1 MPKST
6 ITFVC
11 TECGGES
18 LRWAGQCPHCHAWNT
33 LQEFQVRK
41 ATKGARPKPIQ
52 PARAVALTDLA
63 ADDAPRTRLEWG
75 ELNRVLG
82 GGIVAG
88 SLVLIGG
95 EPGVGKSTLLMH
107 AAAQVARGGTVLYVS
122 GEESGQQVRMRAQRL
137 EALEPNILLLAEND
151 LDTICEAIEA
161 ERPRLAIVDSIQ
173 TVTDVGLEGSAG
185 SVTQVRESAARLMR
199 LAKEI
204 GVPVFLVGHVTKDG
218 SIAGPRVL
226 EHIVDTVLYLEG
238 DRRQELRLLRATKNR
253 FGSAEEV
260 GVFAMGESGLQ
271 EVSDPSAAL
280 LASAAP
286 AAPGTVIVSVLEGT
300 RPLLVE
306 VQSLVN
312 RTQHTPVRRVANGV
326 DVNRLH
332 MILAVLE
339 RRVHGL
345 SFGTKDVFVSVA
357 GGIRIT
363 EPAADLGLA
372 LSILSNENNR
382 PMPDGLVVIGE
393 LGLSGEVR
401 RVGHLDRRL
410 QEAARHGLTRALIP
424 AGSRAGRPSG
434 LDVVE
439 VRTVAEAIS
448 AAFSSPIRSGEFIRE
463 AGLGPTKSE
472 DPRDE
477 LRSGS
482 ASGSPAISRGPLR
495 TVS

>member
-1 MPKST
+1 MAKPT

-18 LRWAGQCPHCHAWNT
+18 LRWAGQCPHCQAWNT

-41 ATKGARPKPIQ
+41 AQRGREATRPLQASRPVPLNEI
-52 PARAVALTDLA
+52 DSEH
-63 ADDAPRTRLEWG
+63 APRRRLGWD

-82 GGIVAG
+82 GGIVPG

-107 AAAQVARGGTVLYVS
+107 AAAQVAAHAGGKVLYVS

-137 EALEPNILLLAEND
+137 GALEPSILLLAEND
-151 LDTICEAIEA
+151 LDAICDAIRSEL
-161 ERPRLAIVDSIQ
+161 PSLAIIDSIQ
-173 TVTDVGLEGSAG
+173 TVTDTGFEGSAG

-199 LAKEI
+199 LAKEV
-204 GVPVFLVGHVTKDG
+204 GVPIFLVGHVTKEG

-238 DRRQELRLLRATKNR
+238 DRRQELRILRATKNR
-253 FGSAEEV
+253 FGSAEEI
-260 GVFAMGESGLQ
+260 GVFSMGEAGLE
-271 EVSDPSAAL
+271 EVPDPSAAIL
-280 LASAAP
+280 GAAAP
-286 AAPGTVIVSVLEGT
+286 TSAGTAIVAAMEGT

-312 RTQHTPVRRVANGV
+312 KNDNSIVRRIANGI

-339 RRVHGL
+339 KRL
-345 SFGTKDVFVSVA
+345 DYKFGRSDIFVSVA
-357 GGIRIT
+357 GGIRVT

-372 LSILSNENNR
+372 LSIVSNHENR
-382 PMPDGLVVIGE
+382 PLPDGLVVIGE
-393 LGLSGEVR
+393 LGLAGEVR
-401 RVGHLDRRL
+401 RVGQLERRL

-424 AGSRAGRPSG
+424 FGAKAGRPSG
-434 LDVVE
+434 LKVVE
-439 VRTVAEAIS
+439 VRSVAEAVS
-448 AAFSSPIRSGEFIRE
+448 AVFSSPMKSGAFIEE
-463 AGLGPTKSE
+463 AG
-472 DPRDE
+472 
-477 LRSGS
+477 
-482 ASGSPAISRGPLR
+482 IS
-495 TVS
+495 VS

>member
-18 LRWAGQCPHCHAWNT
+18 LRWAGQCPHCRAWNT
-33 LQEFQVRK
+33 LQEYQ
-41 ATKGARPKPIQ
+41 ARRAAKDSRLHPVQ
-52 PARAVALTDLA
+52 PARAMPLSEIASEDS
-63 ADDAPRTRLEWG
+63 PRTRLAWG

-82 GGIVAG
+82 GGVVPG

-107 AAAQVARGGTVLYVS
+107 AAAQVAKRGKVLYVS
-122 GEESGQQVRMRAQRL
+122 GEESGQQVRMRAERL
-137 EALEPNILLLAEND
+137 SALEPGILLLAEND
-151 LDTICEAIEA
+151 LDAICEAIRGEA
-161 ERPRLAIVDSIQ
+161 PLLAIIDSIQ
-173 TVTDVGLEGSAG
+173 TVTDAGFEGSAG

-204 GVPVFLVGHVTKDG
+204 NVPVFLVGHVTKDG

-253 FGSAEEV
+253 FGSAEEI
-260 GVFAMGESGLQ
+260 GVFAMGELGME
-271 EVSDPSAAL
+271 EVPDPSSAI
-280 LASAAP
+280 LAGVAQ

-312 RTQHTPVRRVANGV
+312 KNEHSMLRRVANGI

-339 RRVHGL
+339 KRIQV
-345 SFGTKDVFVSVA
+345 SFAKSDVFVSVA

-372 LSILSNENNR
+372 LSIISNEKNR
-382 PMPDGLVVIGE
+382 PMPDGLLVIGE

-401 RVGHLDRRL
+401 RVGHLERRL

-439 VRTVAEAIS
+439 VRTLAEALS
-448 AAFSSPIRSGEFIRE
+448 AAFPSPIQSGAFIKE
-463 AGLGPTKSE
+463 AGLS
-472 DPRDE
+472 D
-477 LRSGS
+477 S
-482 ASGSPAISRGPLR
+482 
-495 TVS
+495 

>member
-1 MPKST
+1 MTKST

-18 LRWAGQCPHCHAWNT
+18 LRWAGQCPHCRAWNT
-33 LQEFQVRK
+33 MQEFQVRK
-41 ATKGARPKPIQ
+41 AAKDARARPLQ
-52 PARAVALTDLA
+52 AARAVPLSEIALEDGQ
-63 ADDAPRTRLEWG
+63 RTRLAWG

-107 AAAQVARGGTVLYVS
+107 AAAQVGKSGKVLYVS

-137 EALEPNILLLAEND
+137 EALEPGILLLAEND
-151 LDTICEAIEA
+151 LDAICEAIRSES
-161 ERPRLAIVDSIQ
+161 PDLAIIDSIQ
-173 TVTDVGLEGSAG
+173 TVTDAGFEGSAG
-185 SVTQVRESAARLMR
+185 SVTQVRESAGRLMR

-204 GVPVFLVGHVTKDG
+204 GVPIFLVGHVTKDG

-238 DRRQELRLLRATKNR
+238 DRRQELRILRATKNR
-253 FGSAEEV
+253 FGSAEEI
-260 GVFAMGESGLQ
+260 GVFAMGEAGLE
-271 EVSDPSAAL
+271 EVADPSAAL
-280 LASAAP
+280 LATAAP
-286 AAPGTVIVSVLEGT
+286 SAPGTVIVAALEGT

-312 RTQHTPVRRVANGV
+312 KNDNSMVRRIANGI

-339 RRVHGL
+339 KRVQM
-345 SFGTKDVFVSVA
+345 SFGKSDVFVSVA

-372 LSILSNENNR
+372 LSIVSNEYNR
-382 PMPDGLVVIGE
+382 PMPDGLIVIGE

-401 RVGHLDRRL
+401 RVGQLERRL

-424 AGSRAGRPSG
+424 AGSKAGRPSG

-439 VRTVAEAIS
+439 VRSVAEAVS
-448 AAFSSPIRSGEFIRE
+448 AAFPSPIKSGAFIGR
-463 AGLGPTKSE
+463 P
-472 DPRDE
+472 E
-477 LRSGS
+477 L
-482 ASGSPAISRGPLR
+482 

>member
-18 LRWAGQCPHCHAWNT
+18 LRWSGQCPHCKAWNT

-41 ATKGARPKPIQ
+41 SKDSGKPRPHEAARPI
-52 PARAVALTDLA
+52 LLSDIA
-63 ADDAPRTRLEWG
+63 AEDAPRRRLAWG

-82 GGIVAG
+82 GGIVPG

-107 AAAQVARGGTVLYVS
+107 AAAQVASQALGKVLYVS
-122 GEESGQQVRMRAQRL
+122 GEESGQQVRMRAERL
-137 EALEPNILLLAEND
+137 GALAPAILLLAEND
-151 LDTICEAIEA
+151 LDAICDAIRA
-161 ERPRLAIVDSIQ
+161 EKPELAIIDSIQ
-173 TVTDVGLEGSAG
+173 TVTDAGFEGSAG

-238 DRRQELRLLRATKNR
+238 DRRQELRILRATKNR
-253 FGSAEEV
+253 FGSAEEI
-260 GVFAMGESGLQ
+260 GVFAMGESGLE
-271 EVSDPSAAL
+271 EVPDPSAAIL
-280 LASAAP
+280 GAAGPLAT
-286 AAPGTVIVSVLEGT
+286 GTVTVAALEGT

-306 VQSLVN
+306 IQSLVN
-312 RTQHTPVRRVANGV
+312 RNEHAMLRRIANGI

-339 RRVHGL
+339 RRAHM
-345 SFGTKDVFVSVA
+345 SFAHSDIFVSVA
-357 GGIRIT
+357 GGIRVT

-372 LSILSNENNR
+372 LSIVSNQKER

-401 RVGHLDRRL
+401 RVGHLERRL

-424 AGSRAGRPSG
+424 AGARAGRHSG

-439 VRTVAEAIS
+439 VRTLAEAVS
-448 AAFSSPIRSGEFIRE
+448 AAFPNPIKSGVVIRE
-463 AGLGPTKSE
+463 AGV
-472 DPRDE
+472 
-477 LRSGS
+477 
-482 ASGSPAISRGPLR
+482 

>member
-6 ITFVC
+6 VTFMC
-11 TECGGES
+11 SECGGES

-41 ATKGARPKPIQ
+41 ATPGRRQPEAPVFAPSRPVPLSAIESE
-52 PARAVALTDLA
+52 A
-63 ADDAPRTRLEWG
+63 APRRRLAWG

-82 GGIVAG
+82 GGVVPG
-88 SLVLIGG
+88 SVVLVGG

-107 AAAQVARGGTVLYVS
+107 AAQQVAAGGGRVIYAS
-122 GEESGQQVRMRAQRL
+122 GEESPQQVRMRAARL
-137 EALEPNILLLAEND
+137 GSVSAEILLLAEND
-151 LDTICEAIEA
+151 LDAICEAIRAEA
-161 ERPRLAIVDSIQ
+161 PQLAIVDSIQ
-173 TVTDVGLEGSAG
+173 TVSDAGFEGSAG

-204 GVPVFLVGHVTKDG
+204 GVPIFLVGHVTKDG

-253 FGSAEEV
+253 FGSAVEI
-260 GVFAMGESGLQ
+260 GVFAMGESGLE

-280 LASAAP
+280 LAAAAP
-286 AAPGTVIVSVLEGT
+286 TAPGNVIVSVLEGT

-332 MILAVLE
+332 MSLAVLE
-339 RRVHGL
+339 RRVQGH

-357 GGIRIT
+357 GGIR
-363 EPAADLGLA
+363 
-372 LSILSNENNR
+372 
-382 PMPDGLVVIGE
+382 
-393 LGLSGEVR
+393 
-401 RVGHLDRRL
+401 
-410 QEAARHGLTRALIP
+410 
-424 AGSRAGRPSG
+424 
-434 LDVVE
+434 
-439 VRTVAEAIS
+439 
-448 AAFSSPIRSGEFIRE
+448 
-463 AGLGPTKSE
+463 
-472 DPRDE
+472 
-477 LRSGS
+477 
-482 ASGSPAISRGPLR
+482 
-495 TVS
+495 

>member
-1 MPKST
+1 MAKPT
-6 ITFVC
+6 TTFVC

-18 LRWAGQCPHCHAWNT
+18 LRWAGQCPHCRAWNT

-41 ATKGARPKPIQ
+41 ATRDSRPRALE
-52 PARAVALTDLA
+52 PAKAVPLQDIASE
-63 ADDAPRTRLEWG
+63 DAPRTRLVWG

-82 GGIVAG
+82 GGVVPG

-107 AAAQVARGGTVLYVS
+107 AAAQVARHGKVLYVS
-122 GEESGQQVRMRAQRL
+122 GEESGQQVLMRAKRL
-137 EALEPNILLLAEND
+137 GALEPGILLLAAND
-151 LDTICEAIEA
+151 LDAICEAIRAEA
-161 ERPRLAIVDSIQ
+161 PQLAIIDSIQ
-173 TVTDVGLEGSAG
+173 TVTDAGFEGSAG

-204 GVPVFLVGHVTKDG
+204 NVPIFLVGHVTKDG

-253 FGSAEEV
+253 FGSAEEI
-260 GVFAMGESGLQ
+260 GVFAMGELGLE
-271 EVSDPSAAL
+271 EVPDPSAAI

-286 AAPGTVIVSVLEGT
+286 NAPGTVVVSVLEGT

-312 RTQHTPVRRVANGV
+312 NNEHAVLRRVANGL

-339 RRVHGL
+339 KRL
-345 SFGTKDVFVSVA
+345 KMSFARSDVFVSVA

-372 LSILSNENNR
+372 LSIVSNEKNR
-382 PMPDGLVVIGE
+382 PMPDGLLVVGE

-401 RVGHLDRRL
+401 RVGHLERRL

-434 LDVVE
+434 LDLVE
-439 VRTVAEAIS
+439 VRTVAEAVS
-448 AAFSSPIRSGEFIRE
+448 AAFPSPIQSGAFIKE
-463 AGLGPTKSE
+463 AG
-472 DPRDE
+472 
-477 LRSGS
+477 
-482 ASGSPAISRGPLR
+482 
-495 TVS
+495 